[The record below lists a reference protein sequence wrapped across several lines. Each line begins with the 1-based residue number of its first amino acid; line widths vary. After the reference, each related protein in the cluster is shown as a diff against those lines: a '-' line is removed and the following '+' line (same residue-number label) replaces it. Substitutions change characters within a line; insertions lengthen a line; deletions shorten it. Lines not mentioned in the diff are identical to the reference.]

1 MSHAAAMLACH
12 RTLQHTNMQ
21 ARPLPTLILHTA
33 CHLVP
38 GFPVLGLALLAA
50 VADFAA
56 FATLQ

>member
-1 MSHAAAMLACH
+1 
-12 RTLQHTNMQ
+12 MQ
-21 ARPLPTLILHTA
+21 ASRLQSLILHTA
-33 CHLVP
+33 CQLVP